1 MSDAPLPSRVVG
13 ALVDYD
19 VLVVDR
25 VDDLDSAGEHNSLS
39 VPATIRIKASLPEHW
54 RWQTLWHELLHM
66 LEEEQLVDLSE
77 DEVERLAVGL
87 CALWRRNEWVQ
98 PANAQREDL
107 HTPWSMCCPPHCH
120 HRVNAR

>member
-1 MSDAPLPSRVVG
+1 MPDALPSHVRG

-25 VDDLDSAGEHNSLS
+25 VDDQDSAGEHDSLR
-39 VPATIRIKASLPEHW
+39 VPATIRIKAALPPHW

-66 LEEEQLVDLSE
+66 VEEEQTLDLTE

-87 CALWRRNEWVQ
+87 CALWRRNAWPQ
-98 PANAQREDL
+98 PGMPASAELTCID
-107 HTPWSMCCPPHCH
+107 PACPNWP
-120 HRVNAR
+120 RA